1 VPQETIVPRANT
13 LLHVGVP
20 APDFTLNS
28 ATGELVRLSALQG
41 QKVALFFFR
50 GSWCATCRVQLA
62 QLRDHYDEYTQL
74 QTRIL
79 GVTTQRAETMAEYCQ
94 AEGIR
99 FPILI
104 DPARLVTKQYDVYN
118 LITWEGINMPHNATF
133 LIDSTGIIRFVH
145 VSIRSTDV
153 PDEAT
158 LRATLAAME

>member
-1 VPQETIVPRANT
+1 MPRTNT
-13 LLHVGVP
+13 LLQVGVP

-28 ATGELVRLSALQG
+28 ATGDPVRLSALRG

-62 QLRDHYDEYTQL
+62 QLRDHFEEYTRL
-74 QTRIL
+74 NTRIL
-79 GVTTQRAETMAEYCQ
+79 GVTTQRAEAMAEYCQ

-133 LIDSTGIIRFVH
+133 LIDSTGLIRFVH

-153 PDEAT
+153 PDEPV
-158 LRATLAAME
+158 LRARRAELA

>member
-62 QLRDHYDEYTQL
+62 QLRDHYDEYPQL

>member
-1 VPQETIVPRANT
+1 MPRTNT
-13 LLHVGVP
+13 LLHTGVP

-28 ATGELVRLSALQG
+28 ATGERYQLSALQG

-50 GSWCATCRVQLA
+50 GSWCAACRVQFA
-62 QLRDHYDEYTQL
+62 QLREQIAAYTQL
-74 QTRIL
+74 NTQII
-79 GVTTQRAETMAEYCQ
+79 GVTSQRAEAMAEYCQ
-94 AEGIR
+94 AEGIP

-118 LITWEGINMPHNATF
+118 LITWEGINVPHNATF

-153 PDEAT
+153 PDEPL
-158 LRATLAAME
+158 LRATLATMT